1 MNKIKKLASVLMSR
15 DLFGHPISLNF
26 KGSEAFP
33 TKLGAF
39 ISIGIQG
46 LVLVFL
52 ALKLI
57 AMVDMADPQII
68 SYQRPIKLDELSE
81 RGEMK
86 LDELNFNYGVFI
98 QKKGEF

>member
-1 MNKIKKLASVLMSR
+1 MMKFRSILMSR
-15 DLFGHPISLNF
+15 DLLGHPLSVNY

-52 ALKLI
+52 ALRLI
-57 AMVDMADPQII
+57 ALIEMADPNII
-68 SYQRPIKLDELSE
+68 SYERPIS
-81 RGEMK
+81 
-86 LDELNFNYGVFI
+86 
-98 QKKGEF
+98 